1 MWSRNASGLS
11 FPADSAITVG
21 GSSSVQLLVLQV
33 HYIDNS
39 NIDTVNGDS
48 SGVLVQYHSRF
59 ARKIQSNRLN
69 SNFTCSSYQTPN
81 PEITNNSD

>member
-11 FPADSAITVG
+11 FPEDSGITVG

-39 NIDTVNGDS
+39 NIDPVNGDS

-59 ARKIQSNRLN
+59 ARKIQPKVPILKECH
-69 SNFTCSSYQTPN
+69 FGKMKL
-81 PEITNNSD
+81 

>member
-1 MWSRNASGLS
+1 MWSRNASGVS
-11 FPADSAITVG
+11 FPEDSAITVG

-39 NIDTVNGDS
+39 NIDPVNGDS

-59 ARKIQSNRLN
+59 ARKIQSSR
-69 SNFTCSSYQTPN
+69 YQSGPFLGSTKTALKFKY
-81 PEITNNSD
+81 EI

>member
-39 NIDTVNGDS
+39 NIGDFQ
-48 SGVLVQYHSRF
+48 LLD
-59 ARKIQSNRLN
+59 LN
-69 SNFTCSSYQTPN
+69 
-81 PEITNNSD
+81 ITELKVT

>member
-11 FPADSAITVG
+11 FPEDSAITVG

-33 HYIDNS
+33 HYVDNS
-39 NIDTVNGDS
+39 NIDPVNGDS

-59 ARKIQSNRLN
+59 ARKIQPNRFN
-69 SNFTCSSYQTPN
+69 SNITCSSYPTPN
-81 PEITNNSD
+81 PEITNSD